1 MGCGAIENVFP
12 ESSDVSKGF
21 DFEGLKRPLLYIVII
36 LILGLAVSLAGQEL
50 TGDAAED
57 RLTSREVVVVA
68 ASGPVTFAV
77 EIADDNETRAR
88 GLMHRERLAPNAGML
103 FDFKREQP
111 VSFWMR
117 NTLIPLDM
125 FFIKADG
132 RIVKIAKRTVPH
144 SEEGIASPEPV
155 LAVLETNAGV
165 ADRYGIRPG
174 DIVRHRIFG
183 NAP

>member
-1 MGCGAIENVFP
+1 M
-12 ESSDVSKGF
+12 SKGP

-36 LILGLAVSLAGQEL
+36 LILGLAVTLAGQEL
-50 TGDAAED
+50 TGSAAED
-57 RLTSREVVVVA
+57 RLTGQEVVVVA
-68 ASGPVTFAV
+68 ASGPVVFMV
-77 EIADDNETRAR
+77 EVVDNNETRAR
-88 GLMHRERLAPNAGML
+88 GLMHRERLAPKAGML

-165 ADRYGIRPG
+165 ADRYGIKTG
-174 DIVRHRIFG
+174 DIVRHPVFG